1 MFCPH
6 FEPVRVT
13 TEMVSVRS
21 CPPQLTIS
29 WLRHTSVA
37 VARLANEFGRHRL
50 RSPVTIHHA
59 VREFTRAW
67 IHESPDI
74 GMMQEPD
81 AVWRELPRQLFQV
94 ADEDRSLDVHE
105 RVEAEGK
112 VD

>member
-1 MFCPH
+1 
-6 FEPVRVT
+6 
-13 TEMVSVRS
+13 MVSAPVDNLLAETHER
-21 CPPQLTIS
+21 
-29 WLRHTSVA
+29 VA

-81 AVWRELPRQLFQV
+81 AVWRELYRALRTP
-94 ADEDRSLDVHE
+94 
-105 RVEAEGK
+105 
-112 VD
+112 